1 MSPNAN
7 RHLEEALW
15 FHLYPSN
22 LKIMDLRGPKA
33 KEHTFKFLVVS
44 LEITPQC
51 AGCHYCLG
59 CLQHRRCWA
68 LHTDMLIIWEMFGPR
83 LQSRANL
90 AYCPL
95 KLIPGLAFFPCPCTH
110 LAEHLQSLSLIQRQ
124 TKPWGQDTTWA
135 VGETSIDCDYH

>member
-59 CLQHRRCWA
+59 CLQHRHVDHLRDVWA
-68 LHTDMLIIWEMFGPR
+68 KTP
-83 LQSRANL
+83 
-90 AYCPL
+90 
-95 KLIPGLAFFPCPCTH
+95 
-110 LAEHLQSLSLIQRQ
+110 IQ
-124 TKPWGQDTTWA
+124 G
-135 VGETSIDCDYH
+135 